1 MQVKRFFAADM
12 RQAMKLIRE
21 ELGADAAII
30 GNRRVAGG
38 VELIAAVGYPMP
50 PDRTVRPNP
59 ALEAELRK
67 TQSNL
72 AKAQTRLAMAAD
84 TTDRLERDRPARPP
98 VPPPSLTPITDRLL
112 GQIASKETPVRET
125 APEPLEA
132 SVVPPASSSTESKA
146 FDAMRSELTGLR
158 QLLEMQMGAMAWSRL
173 QSRNPQQAI
182 LWRRLQQMGLPA
194 ELSRELLKKVEHVTS
209 QQQAWR
215 LVLAYLAQGL
225 KTPQVEPLEE
235 GGVIALVGPAGVG
248 KTTTLSKLAAR
259 YVLKYG
265 PQDIALV
272 SLDNFRIG
280 AQEQLKTL
288 GRILN
293 VSVTAVGAGQSL
305 PKALEALA
313 DKRVIL
319 IDTAGLPVSDPAFR
333 AQLNALSDPRI
344 NAKNYLVLAA
354 TSQPQ
359 VLKAAWHSYR
369 QCGLSG
375 CIMTKLDEAGS
386 LGDLL
391 GLAISQRLPIVYLTD
406 GPRIPDDLHL
416 PRAHR
421 LVSRAVSLQVEE
433 VPSEETMADV
443 FAGLYKEPARQL
455 G

>member
-12 RQAMKLIRE
+12 RQAMKLIRD

-50 PDRTVRPNP
+50 ATRTVRPNP

-72 AKAQTRLAMAAD
+72 VTAQARLSVAAD
-84 TTDRLERDRPARPP
+84 ATDRSERDRPVRSP
-98 VPPPSLTPITDRLL
+98 VPPSSLTPITDRMRAAALAQEAL
-112 GQIASKETPVRET
+112 AHRPEVPAEKPV
-125 APEPLEA
+125 L
-132 SVVPPASSSTESKA
+132 VSSGVDPKA
-146 FDAMRSELTGLR
+146 FEAMRSELHGLR
-158 QLLEMQMGAMAWSRL
+158 ELMEMQMGSMAWSRL
-173 QSRNPQQAI
+173 QSRQPQQAI
-182 LWRRLQQMGLPA
+182 LWRRLQRMGLPP
-194 ELSRELLKKVEHVTS
+194 ELSRELLKKVQNVQD
-209 QQQAWR
+209 QQHAWR
-215 LVLAYLAQGL
+215 LVLAHLAQAI
-225 KTPQVEPLEE
+225 KTTQEEPLEE

-293 VSVTAVGAGQSL
+293 VSVTAVGANQSL
-305 PKALEALA
+305 PKVLASLA

-333 AQLNALSDPRI
+333 TQLETLSDPRVG
-344 NAKNYLVLAA
+344 AKNYLVLAA
-354 TSQPQ
+354 TSQTQ
-359 VLKAAWHSYR
+359 VLKAAWHSHKH
-369 QCGLSG
+369 CGLAG
-375 CIMTKLDEAGS
+375 CIMTKLDEAGT

-391 GLAISQRLPIVYLTD
+391 GLAISQRLPIAYLTD

-421 LVSRAVSLQVEE
+421 LVSRAVSLQAEE
-433 VPSEETMADV
+433 EPSEEAMADV
-443 FAGLYKEPARQL
+443 FASLYREPVRQF